1 MEKNNIP
8 WEAIA
13 ARLKNEADN
22 VQMEQIQ
29 EWLDA
34 SEEHP
39 VILSGIIDTW
49 SITQSKTAFYKPDMI
64 GNWQKLMER
73 INIQPKEKE
82 FPKNYFRW
90 IAAAAILVIG
100 FLLGSVYNEG
110 LLFETQKNI
119 IYTKIVAPQGSKTQV
134 VLPDSTQVWLNSGA
148 ELQYASDYSARNREV
163 SIKGEGYFDVV
174 RDAEHPFVV
183 HGSKFQ
189 VKVFGT
195 SFNMNE
201 DKNSSWADITLVSG
215 KVQVLSLQGQK
226 LCDLKPG
233 EQLVLKENKYS
244 VQKAENLEALDAWR
258 RNMLIFDNQ
267 PFEEVIPYLEKWY
280 GVKINLDQAGIS
292 NHRYTFKVKTESLR
306 EVLNLI
312 SIITPIT
319 YCIEGEQITIKY
331 KRK

>member
-13 ARLKNEADN
+13 ARLKNEADK
-22 VQMEQIQ
+22 VQKEQIQ
-29 EWLDA
+29 QWLDA

-39 VILSGIIDTW
+39 VILSGIIDAW
-49 SITQSKTAFYKPDMI
+49 SITQSKTAFYTPDLA

-73 INIQPKEKE
+73 INYQPKQKE
-82 FPKNYFRW
+82 LPNRYFRW
-90 IAAAAILVIG
+90 VAAAAILVIG
-100 FLLGSVYNEG
+100 FLLGSVFNEG
-110 LLFETQKNI
+110 FLSETKKNI
-119 IYTKIVAPQGSKTQV
+119 TYTSIVAPKGSKTQV
-134 VLPDSTQVWLNSGA
+134 VLPDSTRVWLNSGA
-148 ELQYASDYSARNREV
+148 ELQYASNYSAQNREV
-163 SIKGEGYFDVV
+163 NIKGEAYFDVV
-174 RDAEHPFVV
+174 KDPDHPFVV
-183 HGSKFQ
+183 HGPKFQ

-201 DKNSSWADITLVSG
+201 ARNSEWADITLVSG
-215 KVQVLSLQGQK
+215 SVQVLSLQGKK

-233 EQLVLKENKYS
+233 EQLLLKENQYQ

-267 PFEEVIPYLEKWY
+267 PFDEVIPYLEKWY
-280 GVKINLDQAGIS
+280 GVKITLDKAGSS

-312 SIITPIT
+312 SIITPIA